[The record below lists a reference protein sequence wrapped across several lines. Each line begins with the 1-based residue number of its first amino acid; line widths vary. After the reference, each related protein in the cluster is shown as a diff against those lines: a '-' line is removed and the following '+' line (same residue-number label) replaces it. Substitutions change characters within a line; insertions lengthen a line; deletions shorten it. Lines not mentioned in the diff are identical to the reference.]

1 MCPRAPAKLKCF
13 FLRRLCSTNIDCF
26 VRDSSRLHLTY
37 VAFCLLSV
45 VHKQWLK
52 NCNCCVNQSA
62 LLTGFWT
69 DFTSSVW
76 NFCCWVADVP
86 PCETSPAMKSEEK
99 RMFSQ
104 ANTSLYNIITHSK
117 YFSISDWLKS
127 RAVKKFSS
135 SRLIMNSRQL
145 WNSHQMGKFLRARH
159 LGTFWKFLESQ
170 KCHFQGF
177 PRCISTADAILF
189 RQNTSRIHTRL
200 GTMPLKC
207 PRHFTTLHGSSISQI

>member
-37 VAFCLLSV
+37 VAFCLFSV

-52 NCNCCVNQSA
+52 KYNCCVNQSA

-76 NFCCWVADVP
+76 NFCCWVVDVP

-104 ANTSLYNIITHSK
+104 ANTSLCNIITHSK

-145 WNSHQMGKFLRARH
+145 WNSHQMGKFLRAEASRDI
-159 LGTFWKFLESQ
+159 LKVFRVSEMP
-170 KCHFQGF
+170 F
-177 PRCISTADAILF
+177 PGVSKT
-189 RQNTSRIHTRL
+189 
-200 GTMPLKC
+200 
-207 PRHFTTLHGSSISQI
+207 